1 LNQENSFKGYLALIL
16 HAHLPFVR
24 HPEHERFL
32 EEEWFYEAV
41 TETYIPLIAT
51 FQRLIDEGVDFRITM
66 TLSPSL
72 VSMLSDKLLQERYL
86 RHLDRL
92 IELAEKELRR
102 TGGQAEFQQLAQMYW
117 NRFTRSRDVFEQKYG
132 RDLVAAFKGFQ
143 DAGKLEILTCAA
155 THGYL
160 PCLSTNEQAVRA
172 QIEVAAAHYQ
182 KHFGLR
188 PAGIWLPECGY
199 YDGLDVVLKEAGIKY
214 FVVETHGMLHA
225 SPRPR
230 YGVFA
235 PVYCPSGVAAFARDM
250 ESSKQV
256 WSSRDGYPGD
266 YFYRDFY
273 RDVGFDLDF
282 DYIRPY
288 IQPDGVRVFTGIKYY
303 RITGNTDHKQPYE
316 PDRAQDKAAEHAGNF
331 MFNRERQVEHLE
343 SLMGRKP
350 ILVAPYDAEL
360 FGHWWFEGPEW
371 LYFLLKKIHYDQSTL
386 RLTTPSEYL
395 RENPTNQ
402 MTAPS
407 PSSWGYKGYN
417 EVWLEGSNDWVYR
430 HLHKAAERMTE
441 LARAHPAPD
450 DQTRRALK
458 QAARELLLAQSSDW
472 AFMMK
477 VGAMD
482 SYAHR
487 RTKDHLHRFTALYHE
502 IKEGRVNQAALADLE
517 YADNIFPDIDYSA
530 FA

>member
-1 LNQENSFKGYLALIL
+1 MNPTREHKGYLALIL

-24 HPEHERFL
+24 HPEYERFL

-51 FQRLIDEGVDFRITM
+51 FETLIDEGVDFRLTM

-72 VSMLSDKLLQERYL
+72 VSMLTDELLQERYV

-92 IELAEKELRR
+92 IELAEKELGR
-102 TGGQAEFQQLAQMYW
+102 TRAEPEFHRLARMYRE
-117 NRFTRSRDVFEQKYG
+117 RFAHAREIFVEKYG
-132 RDLVAAFKGFQ
+132 RNLVGAFRSLQ
-143 DAGKLEILTCAA
+143 DAGNLEILTCAA

-160 PCLSTNEQAVRA
+160 PCLSTNRQAVRA
-172 QIEVAAAHYQ
+172 QIEIATAHYRN
-182 KHFGLR
+182 HFGR
-188 PAGIWLPECGY
+188 SPAGIWLPECGY
-199 YDGLDVVLKEAGIKY
+199 FEGLDDILKEAGIRY
-214 FVVETHGMLHA
+214 FVIEAHGLLHA

-235 PVYCPSGVAAFARDM
+235 PVYCPSGIAAFGRDM

-256 WSSRDGYPGD
+256 WSALDGYPGD
-266 YFYRDFY
+266 YDYRDFY
-273 RDVGFDLDF
+273 RDVGFDLDM

-288 IQPDGVRVFTGIKYY
+288 IQPDGARVFTGIKYH
-303 RITGNTDHKQPYE
+303 RITGKTDHKEPYD
-316 PDRAQDKAAEHAGNF
+316 PDRARKKAAEHAGNF
-331 MFNRERQVEHLE
+331 MFNRERQVEYLE
-343 SLMGRKP
+343 SLMGRRP

-371 LYFLLKKIHYDQSTL
+371 LYFLLKKIHYDQNTL

-395 RENPTNQ
+395 LDNPTNQ
-402 MTAPS
+402 VVAPS

-441 LARAHPAPD
+441 LARDNPAPD
-450 DQTRRALK
+450 DGTRRALN

-472 AFMMK
+472 AVMMK
-477 VGAMD
+477 VGDMGT
-482 SYAHR
+482 YAHR
-487 RTKDHLHRFTALYHE
+487 RTEDHIHRFTRLYLA
-502 IKEGRVNQAALADLE
+502 IKEGRIPQDELADIE
-517 YADNIFPDIDYSA
+517 AADNIFPDIDYSVYA
-530 FA
+530 